1 LYCRRSCRQR
11 AFEQRRHAG
20 DQAWSDARLIVL
32 SERLAEHEDALD
44 RVREVLDELRA
55 DVADG
60 VDVDLLE
67 VVERLGVALTIQDD

>member
-1 LYCRRSCRQR
+1 MYCRRSCRQR

-20 DQAWSDARLIVL
+20 DQAWSDARMIVL

-55 DVADG
+55 DVADE
-60 VDVDLLE
+60 VDVDLIE
-67 VVERLGVALTIQDD
+67 VVERLGVASTIQDD